1 MLKLEYYAKNS
12 RWGPNHLIFS
22 SWNEYWKT
30 LGYLSNP
37 NVHRYNNRYA
47 NMNIMYERNSQTN
60 SYSDTSRIYYYGN
73 ERRFS
78 NEFPALYSIA
88 KSGRGSDTF
97 RINRKEFGETLIN
110 DLGFELR
117 ECRGRDGVILPPE
130 NRDLILNRIEADSN
144 FNPNAWNEGYNLGN
158 L

>member
-1 MLKLEYYAKNS
+1 MLKLEYHAKNS
-12 RWGPNHLIFS
+12 RWGANHLIFS
-22 SWNEYWKT
+22 SWDEYWKT

-37 NVHRYNNRYA
+37 NVHRHNNGS
-47 NMNIMYERNSQTN
+47 NIKIMYERNASSK
-60 SYSDTSRIYYYGN
+60 SYSDTSRIYYYGDATA
-73 ERRFS
+73 FS
-78 NEFPALYSIA
+78 NEFPALYSIVRPN
-88 KSGRGSDTF
+88 RGNETF